1 MERSKTVPDFVTTMA
16 EQTNTQPENQTPQAS
31 LKKAPVEN
39 KQATW
44 AKIDAVYN
52 AAKTAYMTKGAT
64 LANVLDS
71 LTATLTDIKNAE
83 TQGMGGLGA
92 GQPEMEL
99 PAPPAPEE
107 MPA

>member
-1 MERSKTVPDFVTTMA
+1 MPNEASA
-16 EQTNTQPENQTPQAS
+16 QPENQAPQAS
-31 LKKAPVEN
+31 LKKAPTED

-44 AKIDAVYN
+44 AKIEAVYN
-52 AAKTAYMTKGAT
+52 AAKTAYLTKGAT

-71 LTATLTDIKNAE
+71 LSATLTDIKNAE

-107 MPA
+107 MPTA

>member
-1 MERSKTVPDFVTTMA
+1 MPT
-16 EQTNTQPENQTPQAS
+16 QTDTQPTAPAPAEGAATQVG

-44 AKIDAVYN
+44 AKIEAVYL
-52 AAKTAYMTKGAT
+52 AAKQAYLTKGSS

-71 LTATLTDIKNAE
+71 LSATLTDIKNAE
-83 TQGMGGLGA
+83 TQGMGGLGQ

-107 MPA
+107 APTA

>member
-1 MERSKTVPDFVTTMA
+1 MP
-16 EQTNTQPENQTPQAS
+16 EQPNAQPENQAPVAPQAS
-31 LKKAPVEN
+31 LKKAPVED

-52 AAKTAYMTKGAT
+52 AAKTAYLTKGAT

-71 LTATLTDIKNAE
+71 LSATLIDIKNAQ
-83 TQGMGGLGA
+83 TQGMGGLGS

-99 PAPPAPEE
+99 PAPPAPAEA
-107 MPA
+107 PTA

>member
-1 MERSKTVPDFVTTMA
+1 MPDI
-16 EQTNTQPENQTPQAS
+16 NTQPEAQAPATPQAS

-44 AKIDAVYN
+44 AKIEAVYT
-52 AAKTAYMTKGAT
+52 AAKTAYLTKGAT
-64 LANVLDS
+64 LVNVLDS

-83 TQGMGGLGA
+83 TQGMGGLGQ

-99 PAPPAPEE
+99 PATPAPEE
-107 MPA
+107 APAA

>member
-1 MERSKTVPDFVTTMA
+1 MPNQID
-16 EQTNTQPENQTPQAS
+16 TQPAAPAPAEGAAPQVG
-31 LKKAPVEN
+31 LKKAPVED
-39 KQATW
+39 KQAIW

-52 AAKTAYMTKGAT
+52 AAKTAYLTKGAT
-64 LANVLDS
+64 LVNVLDS
-71 LTATLTDIKNAE
+71 LTATLTDIKTAE

-107 MPA
+107 LPA

>member
-1 MERSKTVPDFVTTMA
+1 MPNQA
-16 EQTNTQPENQTPQAS
+16 NAQPENQAPAEGAATQVG
-31 LKKAPVEN
+31 LKKAPIED

-44 AKIDAVYN
+44 AKIDAVFN
-52 AAKTAYMTKGAT
+52 AAKTAYLTKGAT
-64 LANVLDS
+64 LVNVLDS
-71 LTATLTDIKNAE
+71 LTATLVDIQTAE

-107 MPA
+107 LPV

>member
-1 MERSKTVPDFVTTMA
+1 MERPKTVPDFVTTMA
-16 EQTNTQPENQTPQAS
+16 EQTNAQPENQTPQAS
-31 LKKAPVEN
+31 LKKAPAEN
-39 KQATW
+39 KQAAW

-52 AAKTAYMTKGAT
+52 AAKTAYMTKGAS

>member
-1 MERSKTVPDFVTTMA
+1 MPD
-16 EQTNTQPENQTPQAS
+16 QINTQPEAQAPAPQVG

-44 AKIDAVYN
+44 AKIEAVYT
-52 AAKTAYMTKGAT
+52 AAKTAYLTKGAT
-64 LANVLDS
+64 LVNVLDS
-71 LTATLTDIKNAE
+71 LTATLADIKNAE
-83 TQGMGGLGA
+83 TQGMGGLGQ

-107 MPA
+107 ALTA